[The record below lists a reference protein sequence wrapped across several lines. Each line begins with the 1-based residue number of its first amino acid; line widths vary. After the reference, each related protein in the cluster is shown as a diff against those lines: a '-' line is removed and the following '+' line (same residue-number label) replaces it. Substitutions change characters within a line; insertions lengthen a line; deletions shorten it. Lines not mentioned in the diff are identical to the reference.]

1 MAGHGIAHE
10 LFHRDVPAGQPLEE
24 TFLEQLHPKLQE
36 VFKSSPMLKNM
47 WEQEVKSAVNGL
59 TTDDLGKLDPD
70 QLHHLIDAQKDVDHR
85 MEEVNKLVEEHGD
98 ALDQLKSLMAGVTSQ
113 SLPGVLVIGPWQ
125 SLPRRLNSWRMA
137 EFL

>member
-1 MAGHGIAHE
+1 MAP
-10 LFHRDVPAGQPLEE
+10 LPKTLPDV
-24 TFLEQLHPKLQE
+24 FLN
-36 VFKSSPMLKNM
+36 SPGRP
-47 WEQEVKSAVNGL
+47 VR